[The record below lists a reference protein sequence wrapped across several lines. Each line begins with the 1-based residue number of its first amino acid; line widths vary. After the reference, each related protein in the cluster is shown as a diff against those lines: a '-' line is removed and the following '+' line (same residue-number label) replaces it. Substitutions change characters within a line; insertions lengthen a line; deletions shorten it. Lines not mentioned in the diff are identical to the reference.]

1 MMHPTPSLLRPSL
14 LRPSLLLSRVLLSTV
29 LLSTGALLISVF
41 APSRSVAGT
50 PLAATPAAAAPAA
63 ETAATESPAPT
74 RPPDRVIRLVAE
86 RFTFVPS
93 RIKLKLG
100 EVVELRIRSLDTDHG
115 FRLQDTDVNVVIPK
129 RGRGE
134 VRVLFRAQRKGVFH
148 FVCSK
153 ACGAGHTIMRGR
165 IIVK

>member
-1 MMHPTPSLLRPSL
+1 MPAALIRILIA
-14 LRPSLLLSRVLLSTV
+14 V
-29 LLSTGALLISVF
+29 ALLIPVF
-41 APSRSVAGT
+41 A
-50 PLAATPAAAAPAA
+50 AA
-63 ETAATESPAPT
+63 ENGGLPSES

-115 FRLQDTDVNVVIPK
+115 FRLQGTDVNVVIPK

-134 VRVLFRAQRKGVFH
+134 VRVLFRAQRKGVFP
-148 FVCSK
+148 FFCSK

-165 IIVK
+165 IIVE

>member
-29 LLSTGALLISVF
+29 LLSTGALLISLF

-50 PLAATPAAAAPAA
+50 PLAATPAA
-63 ETAATESPAPT
+63 ETAATESPAAT